1 MTTRL
6 LSIDNID
13 YEKINIKEIKVEE
26 EIQKYIIEY
35 NKNIFL
41 IEANTF
47 FSTYTIKS
55 FNNIKR
61 VPIILANNN
70 ANHKLYIDFIN
81 YIYNKIKNHVKNIS
95 NELEVVHPIVNNV
108 LNLEFKEYQNS
119 TTKIYEIANDN
130 KLLKIN
136 INKLIDQDFKII
148 PIIYLYQIHISKN
161 KLYFNFVIE
170 ECYVKLINTKIS
182 TLIPIDSIL
191 KIINNE
197 NIDKSNKNNSTK
209 IDNKKSSTYI

>member
-1 MTTRL
+1 MTTPL
-6 LSIDNID
+6 LSINNID
-13 YEKINIKEIKVEE
+13 YEKINIKEIKLEE
-26 EIQKYIIEY
+26 EIKKYLIEY
-35 NKNIFL
+35 NKNNFL

-70 ANHKLYIDFIN
+70 ANHKLYINFIN
-81 YIYNKIKNHVKNIS
+81 YIYNKIKNHIKNIS
-95 NELEVVHPIVNNV
+95 NELEVVHPIINNV

-119 TTKIYEIANDN
+119 TTKVYEIANDN

-136 INKLIDQDFKII
+136 IDKLINQNFKII

-161 KLYFNFVIE
+161 KLYFNFMIE
-170 ECYVKLINTKIS
+170 ECYVKFISTKINTLM
-182 TLIPIDSIL
+182 TIDSIL

-197 NIDKSNKNNSTK
+197 SIDKSNKNN
-209 IDNKKSSTYI
+209 NKESVTYI

>member
-1 MTTRL
+1 MTTPL
-6 LSIDNID
+6 LSINNID
-13 YEKINIKEIKVEE
+13 YEKINIKEIKLEE
-26 EIQKYIIEY
+26 EIKKYIIEY
-35 NKNIFL
+35 NKNNFL

-70 ANHKLYIDFIN
+70 ANHKLYINFIN
-81 YIYNKIKNHVKNIS
+81 YIYNKIKNHIKNIS
-95 NELEVVHPIVNNV
+95 NELEVVHPIINNV

-119 TTKIYEIANDN
+119 ITKVYEIADDN
-130 KLLKIN
+130 KILKIN
-136 INKLIDQDFKII
+136 IDKLIDQSFKII

-170 ECYVKLINTKIS
+170 ECYVKFISIKINT
-182 TLIPIDSIL
+182 LMPINSIL

-209 IDNKKSSTYI
+209 INNKESITYI

>member
-1 MTTRL
+1 MSTPL
-6 LSIDNID
+6 LSINNID
-13 YEKINIKEIKVEE
+13 YEKINIKEIKLED
-26 EIQKYIIEY
+26 EIKKYLIEY
-35 NKNIFL
+35 NKNNFL

-47 FSTYTIKS
+47 FNTYTIKS

-81 YIYNKIKNHVKNIS
+81 YIYKKIKNHIKNIS
-95 NELEVVHPIVNNV
+95 NELEVVHPIINNV

-119 TTKIYEIANDN
+119 ITKVYEIANDN

-136 INKLIDQDFKII
+136 IDKLIDQSFKII

-170 ECYVKLINTKIS
+170 ECYVKFISTKINT
-182 TLIPIDSIL
+182 LMPIDSIL

-209 IDNKKSSTYI
+209 INNKESITYI

>member
-1 MTTRL
+1 MSTPL
-6 LSIDNID
+6 LSINNID
-13 YEKINIKEIKVEE
+13 YEKINIKEIKLED
-26 EIQKYIIEY
+26 EIKKYLIEY
-35 NKNIFL
+35 NKNNFL

-47 FSTYTIKS
+47 FNTYTIKS

-70 ANHKLYIDFIN
+70 ANNKLYIDFIN
-81 YIYNKIKNHVKNIS
+81 YIYKKIKNHIKNIS
-95 NELEVVHPIVNNV
+95 NELEVVHPIINNV

-119 TTKIYEIANDN
+119 ITKVYEIANDN

-136 INKLIDQDFKII
+136 IDKLIDQSFKII

-170 ECYVKLINTKIS
+170 ECYVKFISTKINT
-182 TLIPIDSIL
+182 LMPIDSIL

-209 IDNKKSSTYI
+209 INNKESITYI